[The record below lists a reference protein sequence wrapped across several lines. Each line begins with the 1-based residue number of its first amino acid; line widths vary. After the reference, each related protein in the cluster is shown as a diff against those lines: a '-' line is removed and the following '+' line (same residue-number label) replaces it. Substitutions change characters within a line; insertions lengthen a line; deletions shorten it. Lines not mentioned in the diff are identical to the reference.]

1 MDYLK
6 SQKIIHWLM
15 AIAIMIDLR
24 VAQKFGG
31 EMELWDRLES
41 RADHATMGLIITF
54 LLILRII
61 LRYRYGAPS
70 LPSSMSKWQ
79 VYAAQAGHYGLYIL
93 MGTLVLTGIISA
105 TFASDP
111 IMIFG
116 SYDLAFANHNLNF
129 FMIVRG
135 IHEFCTNAIIALIL
149 IHIVAAIYHHFILK
163 DNTTLNMSKFW
174 TTKQP
179 VRRR

>member
-15 AIAIMIDLR
+15 AIAIMIDLN

-54 LLILRII
+54 LLVLRII
-61 LRYRYGAPS
+61 LRYKYGAPS

-79 VYAAQAGHYGLYIL
+79 VLTAHIGHYGLYIL
-93 MGTLVLTGIISA
+93 MAVLVTTGIISA
-105 TFASDP
+105 TYASDP
-111 IMIFG
+111 IIVFG
-116 SYDLAFANHNLNF
+116 SYDLAFASHNASF
-129 FMIVRG
+129 FEIVRG
-135 IHEFCTNAIIALIL
+135 IHEFCTNAIIALIV
-149 IHIVAAIYHHFILK
+149 IHILAAIYHHFVLK
-163 DNTTLNMSKFW
+163 DSTTSNMSKFW
-174 TTKQP
+174 TTK
-179 VRRR
+179 R

>member
-41 RADHATMGLIITF
+41 RADHATMGFIITF
-54 LLILRII
+54 LLILRIF

-79 VYAAQAGHYGLYIL
+79 IFAAQAGHYGLYIL
-93 MGTLVLTGIISA
+93 MGTLVLTGIVSA
-105 TFASDP
+105 SFASDP
-111 IMIFG
+111 IMVFG
-116 SYDLAFANHNLNF
+116 AYDLAFANHNLNF

-135 IHEFCTNAIIALIL
+135 IHEFCTNAIIVLIL
-149 IHIVAAIYHHFILK
+149 IHILAAIYHHFILK
-163 DNTTLNMSKFW
+163 DKTTLNMSKFW
-174 TTKQP
+174 TTKHISKQN
-179 VRRR
+179 

>member
-1 MDYLK
+1 MDYFK

-15 AIAIMIDLR
+15 AIAIMIDLN

-61 LRYRYGAPS
+61 LRYKYGAPS

-79 VYAAQAGHYGLYIL
+79 VSAAQIGHYSLYIL

-105 TFASDP
+105 AYASDP
-111 IMIFG
+111 ILVFN
-116 SYDLAFANHNLNF
+116 SYDLAFANHNTNVF
-129 FMIVRG
+129 NIIRG
-135 IHEFCTNAIIALIL
+135 IHEFCTNSIIALIV

-163 DNTTLNMSKFW
+163 DNTTSNMSKFW
-174 TTKQP
+174 TTKKN
-179 VRRR
+179 

>member
-1 MDYLK
+1 MDYQK

-54 LLILRII
+54 LLFLRIF

-79 VYAAQAGHYGLYIL
+79 VFAAQAGHYGLYIL
-93 MGTLVLTGIISA
+93 MGALVLTGIVSA

-111 IMIFG
+111 IMVFG
-116 SYDLAFANHNLNF
+116 LYDLAFANHNLNF
-129 FMIVRG
+129 FMIIRG

-149 IHIVAAIYHHFILK
+149 IHILAAIYHHFILK
-163 DNTTLNMSKFW
+163 DNTTSNMSKFW
-174 TTKQP
+174 MTKHN
-179 VRRR
+179 R